1 MEFDEERME
10 MVAGGTSSL
19 FVDAANALES
29 EMKEIAG
36 TAVDNI
42 SSVVGNISSVYSA
55 LKQTTSDIQ
64 GTLESFAS
72 GSFEDSKKSLSVSSS
87 EDNVS
92 LDDTVSFSM
101 STTQDMENVSIRS
114 KDSEAL
120 RVSTDVQPNFED
132 SLSDEVNRFLAR
144 QLE

>member
-1 MEFDEERME
+1 ME
-10 MVAGGTSSL
+10 
-19 FVDAANALES
+19 AANALEN

-42 SSVVGNISSVYSA
+42 SSVVGNISSVYSV

-64 GTLESFAS
+64 GTIESFAS

-92 LDDTVSFSM
+92 LDDTVSYSI
-101 STTQDMENVSIRS
+101 STTQDMENASLRS

-120 RVSTDVQPNFED
+120 RVSPHAQPSFED
-132 SLSDEVNRFLAR
+132 SLSEEVLCKLF
-144 QLE
+144 